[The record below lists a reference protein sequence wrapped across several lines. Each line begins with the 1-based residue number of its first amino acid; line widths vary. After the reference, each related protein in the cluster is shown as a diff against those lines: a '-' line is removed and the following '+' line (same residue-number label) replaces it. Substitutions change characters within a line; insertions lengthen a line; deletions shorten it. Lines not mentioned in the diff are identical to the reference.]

1 MLESILDAHLELEQ
15 INNDII
21 KRQDEHIKAL
31 EAHIIELRE
40 IIQKYILKDVKL

>member
-1 MLESILDAHLELEQ
+1 MLEEIVKVHLELEQ

-21 KRQDEHIKAL
+21 EKQDEHIKQL